1 MQLDEL
7 VISNTPHVTAL
18 EVGENALQLF
28 IREGGATRT
37 RSVPWRPFLLID
49 APEHLYGFEH
59 DFETGA
65 LQGEMVL
72 KYRISF
78 PNVAVYRE
86 AVEFLKGVK
95 GAIYSSFRDLR
106 QQALTATGIRLF
118 SDMQFP
124 QLRRLAFQLTLD
136 DSGCIREISLAD
148 SDGRRETFSGDDE
161 KLLLARMIETIR
173 RYDPDVLL
181 THNGSRRDWPLLETR
196 AKKCRVKL
204 ELGRD
209 QSIPFHRPSRFA
221 IADRVIS
228 YNRYEV
234 YGRHVIDT
242 LHLAQFHDASSRD
255 IDSFELEGL
264 AEYFHLREKSGAA
277 AVIELGNLLEPSYF
291 YQCALLPLSYQE
303 LIVRGNGTSLD
314 ALFVA
319 EYLRNNHSLPL
330 PEAPRR
336 FAGALTRA
344 DRTGVFRNVWH
355 CDVRSLYPSIILA
368 EGWVPARDELGEFPR
383 LLAALRRF
391 RLEAKDRFR
400 HAAEPG
406 ERAYYQAL
414 QSTFKITI
422 NSFYGYLGFAQGTFN
437 DYDMAEHVTT
447 RGREI
452 LTGMVDFLTASG
464 AEVIEMD
471 TDGIYFQPPVACG
484 EPAEFQRRIQAAL
497 PEGIDVE
504 LNAVYPAMFSYKSK
518 NYAVLAPD
526 GAVEITG
533 AALKS
538 RGLEPFQRTL
548 LAEIITALLHGRGA
562 EIPALCN
569 AMRDRIRERQLPLS
583 MLAKT
588 ETLNDSPANYKR
600 KLENGSGRRSAA
612 YELALR
618 SGEDLRSGDQVSYYL
633 TGDKAKVSVVD
644 NAKLLRD
651 AGTSR
656 DENIAWYLA
665 KVDELEKNFQPFL
678 D

>member
-7 VISNTPHVTAL
+7 IFSNFPCITAL
-18 EVGENALQLF
+18 EVEEESIRLFSYENGAV
-28 IREGGATRT
+28 RE
-37 RSVPWRPFLLID
+37 RSIPWKPFLLID
-49 APEHLYGFEH
+49 APERLYGFEQE
-59 DFETGA
+59 FETEA
-65 LQGEMVL
+65 LAGDMIL
-72 KYRISF
+72 KYRIHF
-78 PNVAVYRE
+78 PNVAIYRA

-95 GAIYSSFRDLR
+95 GAVYSVFRDLR

-118 SDMQFP
+118 SGMQFP
-124 QLRRLAFQLTLD
+124 QLRRLAFQLTAD
-136 DSGCIREISLAD
+136 ESGRIRKITLAD
-148 SDGRRETFSGDDE
+148 SDERRETLAGDDE
-161 KLLLARMIETIR
+161 KALLERVIETIR
-173 RYDPDVLL
+173 QYDPDVLL

-204 ELGRD
+204 ALGRD
-209 QSIPFHRPSRFA
+209 QSIPTRRPSRFA
-221 IADRVIS
+221 IADRVIA

-264 AEYFHLREKSGAA
+264 AGYFHLRETAGAA

-291 YQCALLPLSYQE
+291 YQCAILPLSYQE

-344 DRTGVFRNVWH
+344 DQIGVFQNVWH

-368 EGWVPARDELGEFPR
+368 AGWVPARDELGEFPR

-400 HAAEPG
+400 NAATPG

-452 LTGMVDFLTASG
+452 LTGMVNFLTASG

-471 TDGIYFQPPVACG
+471 TDGIYFQPPRDCG
-484 EPAEFQRRIQAAL
+484 KPAEFQQRIQTAL
-497 PEGIDVE
+497 PAGIDVE
-504 LNAVYPAMFSYKSK
+504 LDAVYPAMFSYKSK
-518 NYAVLAPD
+518 NYAVLTPD
-526 GAVEITG
+526 DSVEITG

-548 LAEIITALLHGRGA
+548 LAEILSALLHGRGA
-562 EIPALCN
+562 EIPELCN
-569 AMRDRIRERQLPLS
+569 AMRDRIRQRQLPLS